1 MLPDA
6 HSVVSIVL
14 AMGMG
19 RDIRT
24 YLQHDI
30 TILRSQRIFQQL
42 EQRVISPELLEYLLH
57 VLLRGRKI
65 AQDVQ
70 GLLLNARIRVREQ
83 PASTMRT

>member
-83 PASTMRT
+83 PASTMST

>member
-42 EQRVISPELLEYLLH
+42 EQRVISPELLEHLLY

>member
-1 MLPDA
+1 M
-6 HSVVSIVL
+6 VSIVL

>member
-1 MLPDA
+1 M
-6 HSVVSIVL
+6 V
-14 AMGMG
+14 MGMG

-30 TILRSQRIFQQL
+30 AILRSQRIFQQL